1 MQKRCGALNF
11 DMIVLQYAIDALSV
25 GGLYALAAL
34 GIGLI
39 FGIMR
44 LVNFA
49 HGDLLMVG
57 SYAMFMLAVT
67 VWPVT
72 ILGGVVIAILVA
84 VITERIAFRPLR
96 AANPTTLLAASF
108 AVSFF
113 LQNFVLMIMGGRA
126 LGVDI
131 VPALNEHIAWGTT
144 SISVLN
150 LFTIAMSVVLMGG
163 LTLFLMRT
171 QIGVHMRA
179 ASEDVQMARML
190 GMRVNL
196 VIATAFAIS
205 GLLAGAAAIVVLG
218 KTGLVLPTMGLRLTL
233 VAFVAVVI
241 GGMGSLTGSV
251 IAGYSLGI
259 LEVVLGGLLPLAIL
273 PYREA
278 FIFAVVLLF
287 LMYRPGGIIK
297 VAALQE
303 RV

>member
-1 MQKRCGALNF
+1 
-11 DMIVLQYAIDALSV
+11 MIDSLSV

-44 LVNFA
+44 LINFA
-49 HGDLLMVG
+49 YGDLLMMG
-57 SYAMFMLAVT
+57 AYAMFLMAAA
-67 VWPVT
+67 VWPIT

-84 VITERIAFRPLR
+84 LIIERVAFRPLR
-96 AANPTTLLAASF
+96 TADPSVLLAASF

-131 VPALNEHIAWGTT
+131 VPVLNHHIIWDEL
-144 SISVLN
+144 SVSYLN
-150 LFTIAMSVVLMGG
+150 LFSIAISLALMMG
-163 LTLFLMRT
+163 LNLFLNRT
-171 QIGVHMRA
+171 AMGVNMRA
-179 ASEDVQMARML
+179 ASEDVRMARMM
-190 GMRVNL
+190 GVRVNL

-218 KTGLVLPTMGLRLTL
+218 KTGLVLPSMGLRLTL
-233 VAFVAVVI
+233 VAFVATVI
-241 GGMGSLTGSV
+241 GGMGSLTGAV
-251 IAGYSLGI
+251 IGGYAVGI
-259 LEVVLGGLLPLAIL
+259 LEVVLGGVLPLALL

-278 FIFAVVLLF
+278 FIFTVVLLF
-287 LMYRPGGIIK
+287 VMFRPGGIIK
-297 VAALQE
+297 VAALEE

>member
-1 MQKRCGALNF
+1 M
-11 DMIVLQYAIDALSV
+11 IDALSV

-49 HGDLLMVG
+49 HGDLLMMG
-57 SYAMFMLAVT
+57 AYAMFMLAAAA
-67 VWPVT
+67 WPLT

-84 VITERIAFRPLR
+84 LATERIAFRPLR
-96 AANPTTLLAASF
+96 TADPSVLLAASF

-113 LQNFVLMIMGGRA
+113 LQNFVLMVMGGRA

-131 VPALNEHIAWGTT
+131 VPVLNHHIVWGTL
-144 SISVLN
+144 SISLLN
-150 LFTIAMSVVLMGG
+150 LFTIGLSFVLMAA
-163 LTLFLMRT
+163 LTLFLKRT
-171 QIGVHMRA
+171 KIGVNMRA
-179 ASEDVQMARML
+179 ASEDVRMARMM
-190 GMRVNL
+190 GVRVNL
-196 VIATAFAIS
+196 VIAAAFAIS

-218 KTGLVLPTMGLRLTL
+218 KTGLVLPAMGLRLTL
-233 VAFVAVVI
+233 VAFVATVC
-241 GGMGSLTGSV
+241 GGMGSLTGAV
-251 IAGYSLGI
+251 IGGYAVGI
-259 LEVVLGGLLPLAIL
+259 LEVVLGGLLPLAL
-273 PYREA
+273 LNYREA

>member
-1 MQKRCGALNF
+1 
-11 DMIVLQYAIDALSV
+11 MIVLQYVIDALSI
-25 GGLYALAAL
+25 GGLYASAAL

-49 HGDLLMVG
+49 HGDLLMMG
-57 SYAMFMLAVT
+57 SYAMFLLAAAI
-67 VWPVT
+67 WPVT
-72 ILGGVVIAILVA
+72 ILGGTVIAILVA
-84 VITERIAFRPLR
+84 VITERVAFRPLR
-96 AANPTTLLAASF
+96 TADPTILLAASF

-131 VPALNEHIAWGTT
+131 VPALNHHIAWGTI

-150 LFTIAMSVVLMGG
+150 LFTIALSVILMGG
-163 LTLFLMRT
+163 LSLFLTRT
-171 QIGVHMRA
+171 QMGVQMRA
-179 ASEDVQMARML
+179 ASEDVRMARML
-190 GMRVNL
+190 GVRVNL
-196 VIATAFAIS
+196 VVAAAFGIS
-205 GLLAGAAAIVVLG
+205 GFLAGAAAIVVLG

-241 GGMGSLTGSV
+241 GGMGSLTGAV
-251 IAGYSLGI
+251 IGGYAVGI
-259 LEVVLGGLLPLAIL
+259 LEGVLGGLLTLAVL

-278 FIFAVVLLF
+278 LIFTVVLLF
-287 LMYRPGGIIK
+287 LLYRPGGIIR
-297 VAALQE
+297 VAALEE

>member
-1 MQKRCGALNF
+1 
-11 DMIVLQYAIDALSV
+11 MIVLQYVIDALSG

-49 HGDLLMVG
+49 HGDLLMMG
-57 SYAMFMLAVT
+57 AYAIMFMLAAAA
-67 VWPVT
+67 WPLT

-84 VITERIAFRPLR
+84 LVTERIAFRPLR
-96 AANPTTLLAASF
+96 TADPSVLLAASF

-113 LQNFVLMIMGGRA
+113 LQNFVLMVMGGRA

-131 VPALNEHIAWGTT
+131 VPVLNHHIAWGTL
-144 SISVLN
+144 SVSLLN
-150 LFTIAMSVVLMGG
+150 LFTIGLSFVLMAA
-163 LTLFLMRT
+163 LTLFLKRT
-171 QIGVHMRA
+171 KIGVNMRA
-179 ASEDVQMARML
+179 ASEDVRMTRMM
-190 GMRVNL
+190 GVRVNL
-196 VIATAFAIS
+196 VIAAAFAIS

-218 KTGLVLPTMGLRLTL
+218 KTGLVLPAMGLRLTL
-233 VAFVAVVI
+233 VAFVATVC
-241 GGMGSLTGSV
+241 GGMGSLTGAV
-251 IAGYSLGI
+251 IGGYAVGI
-259 LEVVLGGLLPLAIL
+259 LEVVLGGLLPLAL
-273 PYREA
+273 LNYREA

-287 LMYRPGGIIK
+287 LMYRPGDIIK

>member
-1 MQKRCGALNF
+1 
-11 DMIVLQYAIDALSV
+11 MIVLQYVIDAISV

-57 SYAMFMLAVT
+57 SYAMFMLAAA

-72 ILGGVVIAILVA
+72 ILGGVVVAILVA
-84 VITERIAFRPLR
+84 LITERIAFRPLR
-96 AANPTTLLAASF
+96 TADPTILLAASF

-113 LQNFVLMIMGGRA
+113 LQNFILMIMGGRA

-131 VPALNEHIAWGTT
+131 VPALNHHIAWGTI

-150 LFTIAMSVVLMGG
+150 LFTIALSVILMGG
-163 LTLFLMRT
+163 LTLFLTRT
-171 QIGVHMRA
+171 RIGVQMRA
-179 ASEDVQMARML
+179 ASEDVRMARML
-190 GMRVNL
+190 GVRVNI
-196 VIATAFAIS
+196 VIAAAFAIS

-218 KTGLVLPTMGLRLTL
+218 KTGLVLPSMGLRLTL
-233 VAFVAVVI
+233 VAFVAVVV
-241 GGMGSLTGSV
+241 GGMGSLTGAV
-251 IAGYSLGI
+251 IGGYAVGI
-259 LEVVLGGLLPLAIL
+259 LEVVLGGLLPLALL

-278 FIFAVVLLF
+278 FIFTVVLLF
-287 LMYRPGGIIK
+287 LLFRPGGIIR
-297 VAALQE
+297 VAALEE

>member
-1 MQKRCGALNF
+1 M
-11 DMIVLQYAIDALSV
+11 IDALSG

-49 HGDLLMVG
+49 HGDLLMMG
-57 SYAMFMLAVT
+57 AYAIMFMLAAAA
-67 VWPVT
+67 WPLT

-84 VITERIAFRPLR
+84 LVTERIAFRPLR
-96 AANPTTLLAASF
+96 TADPSVLLAASF

-113 LQNFVLMIMGGRA
+113 LQNFVLMVMGGRA

-131 VPALNEHIAWGTT
+131 VPVLNHHIAWGTL
-144 SISVLN
+144 SVSLLN
-150 LFTIAMSVVLMGG
+150 LFTIGLSFVLMAA
-163 LTLFLMRT
+163 LTLFLKRT
-171 QIGVHMRA
+171 KIGVNMRA
-179 ASEDVQMARML
+179 ASEDVRMTRMM
-190 GMRVNL
+190 GVRVNL
-196 VIATAFAIS
+196 VIAAAFAIS

-218 KTGLVLPTMGLRLTL
+218 KTGLVLPAMGLRLTL
-233 VAFVAVVI
+233 VAFVATVC
-241 GGMGSLTGSV
+241 GGMGSLTGAV
-251 IAGYSLGI
+251 IGGYAVGI
-259 LEVVLGGLLPLAIL
+259 LEVVLGGLLPLAL
-273 PYREA
+273 LNYREA

-287 LMYRPGGIIK
+287 LMYRPGDIIK

>member
-1 MQKRCGALNF
+1 
-11 DMIVLQYAIDALSV
+11 MIVLQYVIDALSV

-49 HGDLLMVG
+49 HGDLLMMG
-57 SYAMFMLAVT
+57 AYAMYLLAAAI
-67 VWPVT
+67 WPVT
-72 ILGGVVIAILVA
+72 ILGGVAVAILIA
-84 VITERIAFRPLR
+84 VVTEFIAFRPLR
-96 AANPTTLLAASF
+96 TADPTILLAASF

-131 VPALNEHIAWGTT
+131 VPALNHHIAWGTT

-150 LFTIAMSVVLMGG
+150 LFTIALSIILMGG
-163 LTLFLMRT
+163 LTLFLTHTR
-171 QIGVHMRA
+171 IGVHMRA
-179 ASEDVQMARML
+179 ASENVRMARML
-190 GMRVNL
+190 GVRVNL
-196 VIATAFAIS
+196 VVATAFAIS
-205 GLLAGAAAIVVLG
+205 GLLAGAAAVVVLG

-233 VAFVAVVI
+233 VAFVAVVV
-241 GGMGSLTGSV
+241 GGMGSLTGAA
-251 IAGYSLGI
+251 IGGYAVGI
-259 LEVVLGGLLPLAIL
+259 LEVVLGGVLPLAIL

-278 FIFAVVLLF
+278 FIFTVVLLF
-287 LMYRPGGIIK
+287 LLFRPGGIVR
-297 VAALQE
+297 VAALEE

>member
-1 MQKRCGALNF
+1 L
-11 DMIVLQYAIDALSV
+11 IILQYLIDALSI

-44 LVNFA
+44 LINFA
-49 HGDLLMVG
+49 YGDLLMMG
-57 SYAMFMLAVT
+57 AYAMFMMAAA
-67 VWPVT
+67 VWPIT
-72 ILGGVVIAILVA
+72 ILGGVVVAILVA
-84 VITERIAFRPLR
+84 LITERIAFRPLR
-96 AANPTTLLAASF
+96 TADPSVLLAASF

-131 VPALNEHIAWGTT
+131 VPALSLHLNWGE
-144 SISVLN
+144 ISVSLLN
-150 LFTIAMSVVLMGG
+150 LFTIALSLILMIG
-163 LTLFLMRT
+163 LSLFLNRT
-171 QIGVHMRA
+171 QMGVNMRA
-179 ASEDVQMARML
+179 ASEDVRMARMM
-190 GMRVNL
+190 GVRVNL

-218 KTGLVLPTMGLRLTL
+218 KTGLVLPAMGLRLTL
-233 VAFVAVVI
+233 VAFVATVV
-241 GGMGSLTGSV
+241 GGMGSLTGAV
-251 IAGYSLGI
+251 IGGYAVGI
-259 LEVVLGGLLPLAIL
+259 LEVVLGGLLPLALL

-278 FIFAVVLLF
+278 FIFTVVLLF

-297 VAALQE
+297 VATLEE

>member
-1 MQKRCGALNF
+1 
-11 DMIVLQYAIDALSV
+11 MIILQYLIDALSI

-44 LVNFA
+44 LINFA
-49 HGDLLMVG
+49 YGDLLMMG
-57 SYAMFMLAVT
+57 AYAMFMMAAA
-67 VWPVT
+67 VWPIT
-72 ILGGVVIAILVA
+72 ILGGVVVAILVA
-84 VITERIAFRPLR
+84 LITERIAFRPLR
-96 AANPTTLLAASF
+96 TADPSVLLAASF

-131 VPALNEHIAWGTT
+131 VPALSYHLNWGE
-144 SISVLN
+144 ISVSLLN
-150 LFTIAMSVVLMGG
+150 LFTIALSLILMIG
-163 LTLFLMRT
+163 LSLFLSRT
-171 QIGVHMRA
+171 QMGVNMRA
-179 ASEDVQMARML
+179 ASEDVRMARMM
-190 GMRVNL
+190 GVRVNL

-218 KTGLVLPTMGLRLTL
+218 KTGLVLPAMGLRLTL
-233 VAFVAVVI
+233 VAFVATVV
-241 GGMGSLTGSV
+241 GGMGSLTGAV
-251 IAGYSLGI
+251 IGGYAVGI
-259 LEVVLGGLLPLAIL
+259 LEVVLGGLLPLALL

-278 FIFAVVLLF
+278 FIFTVVLLF

-297 VAALQE
+297 VATLEE

>member
-1 MQKRCGALNF
+1 MLDRCGGLDFELIA
-11 DMIVLQYAIDALSV
+11 LQYAIDALSV

-49 HGDLLMVG
+49 HGDFLMMG
-57 SYAMFMLAVT
+57 CYAMFLLAAAI
-67 VWPVT
+67 WPLT
-72 ILGGVVIAILVA
+72 ILGGVLIAILVA
-84 VITERIAFRPLR
+84 LITERVAFRPLR
-96 AANPTTLLAASF
+96 SADPTILLAASF

-131 VPALNEHIAWGTT
+131 VPALNQHIAWESL

-150 LFTIAMSVVLMGG
+150 LFTIALSIILMGG
-163 LTLFLMRT
+163 LSLFLTRT
-171 QIGVHMRA
+171 RIGIHMRA
-179 ASEDVQMARML
+179 ASEDVRMARML
-190 GMRVNL
+190 GVRVNL
-196 VIATAFAIS
+196 VVAAAFAIS
-205 GLLAGAAAIVVLG
+205 GLLAGAAAIVILG

-233 VAFVAVVI
+233 VAFVAVII
-241 GGMGSLTGSV
+241 GGMGSLTGAV
-251 IAGYSLGI
+251 IGGYAVGV

-278 FIFAVVLLF
+278 LIFTVVLLF
-287 LMYRPGGIIK
+287 LLFRPGGIVR
-297 VAALQE
+297 VAALKE

>member
-1 MQKRCGALNF
+1 M
-11 DMIVLQYAIDALSV
+11 IDALSV

-49 HGDLLMVG
+49 HGDLLMMG
-57 SYAMFMLAVT
+57 AYAMFMLAAAA
-67 VWPVT
+67 WPLT
-72 ILGGVVIAILVA
+72 ILGGVVVAILVA
-84 VITERIAFRPLR
+84 LVTERIAFRPLR
-96 AANPTTLLAASF
+96 TADPSVLLAASF

-113 LQNFVLMIMGGRA
+113 LQNFVLMVMGGRA

-131 VPALNEHIAWGTT
+131 VPVLNHHIAWGTL
-144 SISVLN
+144 SISLLN
-150 LFTIAMSVVLMGG
+150 LFTIGLSFVLMAA
-163 LTLFLMRT
+163 LTLFLRHT
-171 QIGVHMRA
+171 QIGVNMRA
-179 ASEDVQMARML
+179 ASEDVRMARMM
-190 GMRVNL
+190 GVRVNL
-196 VIATAFAIS
+196 VIAAAFAIS

-218 KTGLVLPTMGLRLTL
+218 KTGLVLPAMGLRLTL
-233 VAFVAVVI
+233 VAFVATVC
-241 GGMGSLTGSV
+241 GGMGSLTGAV
-251 IAGYSLGI
+251 IGGYAVGI
-259 LEVVLGGLLPLAIL
+259 LEVVLGGLLPLAL
-273 PYREA
+273 LNYREA

>member
-1 MQKRCGALNF
+1 L
-11 DMIVLQYAIDALSV
+11 IDALSI

-44 LVNFA
+44 LINFA
-49 HGDLLMVG
+49 YGDLLMMG
-57 SYAMFMLAVT
+57 AYAMFMMAAAI
-67 VWPVT
+67 WPIT
-72 ILGGVVIAILVA
+72 ILGGVVVAILVA
-84 VITERIAFRPLR
+84 LITERIAFRPLR
-96 AANPTTLLAASF
+96 TADPSVLLAASF

-131 VPALNEHIAWGTT
+131 VPALSLHLNWGE
-144 SISVLN
+144 ISVSLLN
-150 LFTIAMSVVLMGG
+150 LFTIALSLILMIG
-163 LTLFLMRT
+163 LSLFLNRT
-171 QIGVHMRA
+171 QMGVNMRA
-179 ASEDVQMARML
+179 ASEDVRMARMM
-190 GMRVNL
+190 GVRVNL

-218 KTGLVLPTMGLRLTL
+218 KTGLVLPAMGLRLTL
-233 VAFVAVVI
+233 VAFVATVV
-241 GGMGSLTGSV
+241 GGMGSLTGAV
-251 IAGYSLGI
+251 IGGYAVGI
-259 LEVVLGGLLPLAIL
+259 LEVVLGGLLPLALL

-278 FIFAVVLLF
+278 FIFTMVLLF

-297 VAALQE
+297 VATLEE

>member
-1 MQKRCGALNF
+1 
-11 DMIVLQYAIDALSV
+11 MIFLQYAIDALSV

-49 HGDLLMVG
+49 HGDLLMMG
-57 SYAMFMLAVT
+57 CYAMFMLAAAI
-67 VWPVT
+67 WPVT

-84 VITERIAFRPLR
+84 VITECIAFRPLR
-96 AANPTTLLAASF
+96 SADPTILLAASF

-131 VPALNEHIAWGTT
+131 VPALNQHIVWDSL

-150 LFTIAMSVVLMGG
+150 LFTIALSVILMGG
-163 LTLFLMRT
+163 LSLFLART
-171 QIGVHMRA
+171 RIGIHMRA
-179 ASEDVQMARML
+179 ASEDVRMARML
-190 GMRVNL
+190 GVRVNL
-196 VIATAFAIS
+196 VVATAFAIS

-233 VAFVAVVI
+233 VAFVAVIV
-241 GGMGSLTGSV
+241 GGMGSLTGAV
-251 IAGYSLGI
+251 IGGYAVGI
-259 LEVVLGGLLPLAIL
+259 LEVVLGGLLPLVIL

-278 FIFAVVLLF
+278 LIFTVVLLF
-287 LMYRPGGIIK
+287 LLFRPGGIIR
-297 VAALQE
+297 VAALKE

>member
-1 MQKRCGALNF
+1 L
-11 DMIVLQYAIDALSV
+11 IDALSI

-44 LVNFA
+44 LINFA
-49 HGDLLMVG
+49 YGDLLMMG
-57 SYAMFMLAVT
+57 AYAMFMMAAA
-67 VWPVT
+67 VWPIT
-72 ILGGVVIAILVA
+72 ILGGVVVAILVA
-84 VITERIAFRPLR
+84 LITERIAFRPLR
-96 AANPTTLLAASF
+96 TADPSVLLAASF

-131 VPALNEHIAWGTT
+131 VPALSLHLNWGE
-144 SISVLN
+144 ISVSLLN
-150 LFTIAMSVVLMGG
+150 LFTIALSLILMIG
-163 LTLFLMRT
+163 LSLFLNRT
-171 QIGVHMRA
+171 QMGVNMRA
-179 ASEDVQMARML
+179 ASEDVRMARMM
-190 GMRVNL
+190 GVRVNL

-218 KTGLVLPTMGLRLTL
+218 KTGLVLPAMGLRLTL
-233 VAFVAVVI
+233 VAFVATVV
-241 GGMGSLTGSV
+241 GGMGSLTGAV
-251 IAGYSLGI
+251 IGGYAVGI
-259 LEVVLGGLLPLAIL
+259 LEVVLGGLLPLALL

-278 FIFAVVLLF
+278 FIFTVVLLF

-297 VAALQE
+297 VATLEE

>member
-1 MQKRCGALNF
+1 
-11 DMIVLQYAIDALSV
+11 MIVLQYVIDALSI
-25 GGLYALAAL
+25 GGLYASAAL

-49 HGDLLMVG
+49 HGDLLMMG
-57 SYAMFMLAVT
+57 SYAMFLLAAAI
-67 VWPVT
+67 WPVT
-72 ILGGVVIAILVA
+72 ILGGTVIAILVA
-84 VITERIAFRPLR
+84 VITERVAFRPLR
-96 AANPTTLLAASF
+96 TADPTILLAASF

-131 VPALNEHIAWGTT
+131 VPALNHHIAWGTI

-150 LFTIAMSVVLMGG
+150 LFTIALSVILMGG
-163 LTLFLMRT
+163 LSLFLTRT
-171 QIGVHMRA
+171 QMGVQMRA
-179 ASEDVQMARML
+179 ASEDVRMARML
-190 GMRVNL
+190 GVRVNL
-196 VIATAFAIS
+196 VVAAAFGIS
-205 GLLAGAAAIVVLG
+205 GFLAGAAAIVVLG

-241 GGMGSLTGSV
+241 GGMGSLTGAV
-251 IAGYSLGI
+251 IGGYAVGI
-259 LEVVLGGLLPLAIL
+259 LEVVLGGLLTLAVL

-278 FIFAVVLLF
+278 LIFTVVLLF
-287 LMYRPGGIIK
+287 LLYRPGGIIR
-297 VAALQE
+297 VAALEE

>member
-1 MQKRCGALNF
+1 
-11 DMIVLQYAIDALSV
+11 
-25 GGLYALAAL
+25 
-34 GIGLI
+34 
-39 FGIMR
+39 
-44 LVNFA
+44 
-49 HGDLLMVG
+49 
-57 SYAMFMLAVT
+57 
-67 VWPVT
+67 
-72 ILGGVVIAILVA
+72 
-84 VITERIAFRPLR
+84 
-96 AANPTTLLAASF
+96 
-108 AVSFF
+108 
-113 LQNFVLMIMGGRA
+113 MGGRA